1 MTLMLG
7 KIEGRRRTGWQAMRW
22 LDGITNSMDMS
33 LNRLR
38 ELVKAGKPGV
48 LQSMWPQRVGH
59 NWVTELNWIK
69 VLSLFTV
76 NIIIN
81 LLGLMLSTCVFVLFS
96 FYDLFSSFLFYISSP
111 KLNSFSIPFRLAIDF
126 NILLLTFKNC
136 SSTSQIFLKL
146 YSFHSRFF
154 FCFCIIYFIYT

>member
-1 MTLMLG
+1 MQRTDSFEMTLMLG
-7 KIEGRRRTGWQAMRW
+7 KIEGRRRMGWQGMRW

-33 LNRLR
+33 LNKLQ
-38 ELVKAGKPGV
+38 ELVMAGKPGV
-48 LQSMWPQRVGH
+48 LQSMGPQRVRH

-96 FYDLFSSFLFYISSP
+96 FYDLFYSFLFYISSP
-111 KLNSFSIPFRLAIDF
+111 KSNIFSIPFCLCYW
-126 NILLLTFKNC
+126 L
-136 SSTSQIFLKL
+136 
-146 YSFHSRFF
+146 
-154 FCFCIIYFIYT
+154 

>member
-1 MTLMLG
+1 LATWCKRTDSFEMTLMLG
-7 KIEGRRRTGWQAMRW
+7 KIEGRRRMGWQGMRW

-33 LNRLR
+33 LNKLQ
-38 ELVKAGKPGV
+38 ELVMAGKPGV
-48 LQSMWPQRVGH
+48 LQSMGPQRVRH

-96 FYDLFSSFLFYISSP
+96 FYDLFYSFLFYISSP
-111 KLNSFSIPFRLAIDF
+111 KSNIFSIPFCLCYW
-126 NILLLTFKNC
+126 L
-136 SSTSQIFLKL
+136 
-146 YSFHSRFF
+146 
-154 FCFCIIYFIYT
+154 